1 MATLFSVTVQLSFKK
16 IFTCAALNIVNIYMN
31 VKRVYIVCRVCFSQM
46 FYLEATDYEI
56 QWEHV
61 HRQNMLVQFQ
71 ADRSIVKSQ

>member
-1 MATLFSVTVQLSFKK
+1 
-16 IFTCAALNIVNIYMN
+16 MN
-31 VKRVYIVCRVCFSQM
+31 VKQVDVVCRVCFNQM
-46 FYLEATDYEI
+46 FYLEAIDYEI